1 MNKTNLELLVA
12 LVKVKKL
19 HLADLEK
26 KIEKSKDNDLIGGI
40 YSSMFA
46 VNKTEVKV
54 LSTIIASEEKNG

>member
-26 KIEKSKDNDLIGGI
+26 KIEKSKDNDLVGSI
-40 YSSMFA
+40 YSSMF
-46 VNKTEVKV
+46 VINKTEIKV
-54 LSTIIASEEKNG
+54 LSTVIDSEEKIA